1 MSDWLKWH
9 GAYDDPK
16 SHLARRLAVVQR
28 NISTFLDGAR
38 PGPIRVVAMCAG
50 EGRDLFGVLAGHVR
64 ASDVSGR
71 LVELDPRLVERARR
85 SAPVGLDVVEAD
97 AGISDSYEGACP
109 ADLVMT
115 CGVFGN
121 VTEEDIRAMIASWR
135 FLLARG
141 GTVIWTRGALPG
153 NDLRPLVRAWVR
165 EAGFVEVAF
174 DGEPP
179 PSDGVGV
186 AKLVAEPEPFRRGV
200 TMFRFRSR
208 EPTA

>member
-1 MSDWLKWH
+1 MSAWLKWH
-9 GAYDDPK
+9 EAYDDAK

-28 NISTFLDGAR
+28 EISAFLDAAR

-50 EGRDLFGVLAGHVR
+50 DGRDLLGVLQNHVR

-71 LVELDPRLVERARR
+71 LVEFDPRLVERARR
-85 SAPVGLDVVEAD
+85 AAPAGLDVVQGD
-97 AGISDSYEGACP
+97 AGLSDSYEGACP

-121 VTEEDIRAMIASWR
+121 VSEEDIRATIASWR
-135 FLLARG
+135 FLLARS

-153 NDLRPLVRAWVR
+153 DDLRPLVRAWVQQ
-165 EAGFVEVAF
+165 AGFAEVAF
-174 DGEPP
+174 HGQPP

-186 AKLVAEPEPFRRGV
+186 AKLVADPEPFRRGV
-200 TMFRFRSR
+200 TMFRFRVE

>member
-9 GAYDDPK
+9 EAYDDPK
-16 SHLARRLAVVQR
+16 SHFARRLAVVQR
-28 NISTFLDGAR
+28 EISAFLDGAR
-38 PGPIRVVAMCAG
+38 LGPIRVVAMCAG
-50 EGRDLFGVLAGHVR
+50 DGRDLLGVLEQHVR
-64 ASDVSGR
+64 ARDVSGR
-71 LVELDPRLVERARR
+71 LVEFDPRLVERTRR
-85 SAPVGLDVVEAD
+85 SVPVGLEIVQGD

-121 VTEEDIRAMIASWR
+121 VSEEDIRTTIASWR

-153 NDLRPLVRAWVR
+153 NDLRPLVRAWVQQ
-165 EAGFVEVAF
+165 AGFVEVAF
-174 DGEPP
+174 HGHAP

-186 AKLVAEPEPFRRGV
+186 AKLVVDPEPFRRGV
-200 TMFRFRSR
+200 TMFQFRVE